1 MSPRITVY
9 TAVACRALHREKSPG
24 LNFQSLESVALDCS
38 GTDVSARAVKIQA
51 CASFIMIHPSE
62 DLNAS
67 IAITTLMN
75 VLSAITTGYWSR
87 LGDIHGRKPVLALF
101 LAGALAMCCHVIST
115 PLRITYP
122 CHREAFHVLVMNP
135 DSIFGVY
142 AEQFILVGPILEGL
156 VGALSSYNGI
166 VHS

>member
-1 MSPRITVY
+1 M
-9 TAVACRALHREKSPG
+9 
-24 LNFQSLESVALDCS
+24 FQHELSKFKHVR
-38 GTDVSARAVKIQA
+38 TFV
-51 CASFIMIHPSE
+51 MIHSPE
-62 DLNAS
+62 DLSAS

-75 VLSAITTGYWSR
+75 ILSAISTGYWSR

-101 LAGALAMCCHVIST
+101 LAGALTMYCHFIST
-115 PLRITYP
+115 PLRITLTL
-122 CHREAFHVLVMNP
+122 HREVFHVLVMNP
-135 DSIFGVY
+135 DSIFGAY